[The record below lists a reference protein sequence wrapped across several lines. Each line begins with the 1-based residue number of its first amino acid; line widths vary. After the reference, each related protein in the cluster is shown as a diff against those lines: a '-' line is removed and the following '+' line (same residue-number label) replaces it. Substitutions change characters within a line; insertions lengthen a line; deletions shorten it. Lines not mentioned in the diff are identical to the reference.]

1 MRKLFLSFI
10 FFSVAVCAAE
20 YEMKNGT
27 KIEATFVKHQRG
39 SVLLQK
45 EDGTIKD
52 FPESNFKWS
61 SLARMLPSNNVY
73 DVCFN
78 FAYELEDLKTKMSK
92 QIIVVT
98 NQALFV
104 MQNYVE
110 LSKRYDDVIAVLSQY
125 EKAGKLPSYIA
136 KDIEKIT
143 NTKLK
148 VSESEPKIPDEIY
161 DNIRL
166 SAKRMW
172 PGENDKQI
180 SWIMKEEAAYK
191 KINFK
196 KE

>member
-1 MRKLFLSFI
+1 MKTLFLGCI
-10 FFSVAVCAAE
+10 LFSLAMYAAE
-20 YEMKNGT
+20 YELKNGT

-39 SVLLQK
+39 SVLLQRD
-45 EDGTIKD
+45 DGTTKD
-52 FPESNFKWS
+52 FPESSFKWS

-78 FAYELEDLKTKMSK
+78 YAYELEELKTKN
-92 QIIVVT
+92 
-98 NQALFV
+98 NQRVEAANKTLFV

-110 LSKRYDDVIAVLSQY
+110 LSKRYDDVITVLSRY
-125 EKAGKLPSYIA
+125 EKDGKLPSYIA